1 MIFPPEQR
9 AVRAQEKREIALELA
24 VQEGLV
30 TTNALAVRYGHGS
43 SVAAHRLLKQL
54 HEEGLLHRVRN
65 GHRHLYLPSP
75 AAHAAVLGEVREARE
90 LDIPLAL
97 LALELRTT
105 IEAAGGI
112 AVRDG
117 RRMRITMPGAA
128 AVRAR
133 LVPRMP
139 TREVLHAL
147 ANDPSVDA
155 LVLPSGEQ
163 RDAARRSI
171 SNPRALLL
179 TPSDWRT
186 AP

>member
-1 MIFPPEQR
+1 MIFPPDQR
-9 AVRAQEKREIALELA
+9 AVRASEKREIALQLA
-24 VQEGLV
+24 LEEGLV
-30 TTNALAVRYGHGS
+30 TTDALAVRYGHRS
-43 SVAAHRLLKQL
+43 TVAAHRLLKNL
-54 HEEGLLHRVRN
+54 HHEGLLDRVRN
-65 GHRHLYLPSP
+65 GHKHLYFPAP
-75 AAHAAVLGEVREARE
+75 AAQVAVLGVVREARE

-97 LALELRTT
+97 LALDLRAT

-139 TREVLHAL
+139 TREALEAL
-147 ANDPSVDA
+147 ARDPATDA
-155 LVLPSGEQ
+155 LVFRSAAQ
-163 RDAARRSI
+163 RDAARRSVRT
-171 SNPRALLL
+171 PRAIFL

-186 AP
+186 P

>member
-9 AVRAQEKREIALELA
+9 AARAQEKREIALELA

-30 TTNALAVRYGHGS
+30 TTSALTVRFGHGS
-43 SVAAHRLLKQL
+43 AVAAHRLLKNL
-54 HEEGLLHRVRN
+54 HHEGLLDRVRN
-65 GHRHLYLPSP
+65 GHKHLYFPEP
-75 AAHAAVLGEVREARE
+75 AAQVAVLGAVREARE

-97 LALELRTT
+97 LALDLRTT

-128 AVRAR
+128 VVRAR
-133 LVPRMP
+133 LFPRMP
-139 TREVLHAL
+139 TREALGAL
-147 ANDPSVDA
+147 ASDPGTDA
-155 LVLPSGEQ
+155 IVLPTVQ
-163 RDAARRSI
+163 MRDAARRSVA
-171 SNPRALLL
+171 NARALFL

-186 AP
+186 EP

>member
-1 MIFPPEQR
+1 MIFPPEKR
-9 AVRAQEKREIALELA
+9 AARASEKRAIALELA

-54 HEEGLLHRVRN
+54 HQEGLLHRVRN
-65 GHRHLYLPSP
+65 GHKHLYFPAP
-75 AAHAAVLGEVREARE
+75 AAQVAVLGEVREARE

-97 LALELRTT
+97 LALDLRAT

-112 AVRDG
+112 AKREGSRV
-117 RRMRITMPGAA
+117 RITMPGAA

-133 LVPRMP
+133 LVPRIP
-139 TREVLHAL
+139 TRQVLEAL
-147 ANDPSVDA
+147 ANDPAIDA
-155 LVLPSGEQ
+155 LVLPSASQ

-179 TPSDWRT
+179 TPQDWRT
-186 AP
+186 E